1 MSGLSVAVDQLHAD
15 LKQLGSK
22 VTPPELT
29 NEERVAR
36 AKHVFMKRMSMGLAM
51 NLESCIAC
59 GMCAEACHFYV
70 GTQDPQ
76 YAPVRKFE
84 PLRRFYRRELTPIR
98 WLNRL
103 FLRDINID
111 DLMEWQKLVY
121 DACTACGRCD
131 MICPMGIGISE
142 TVRLMREGLAA
153 GGLVPQELDAIDQE
167 QRNKG
172 TVLDVGVDD
181 FNKVVQDL
189 AADGIDIPVDRDKAD
204 VLVLSTALNIRLFRQ
219 SLAGTAR
226 IMNKLGIE
234 WTMSSRCFEASN
246 FGYLSGDY
254 PAEKAAIER
263 IIEAAGACG
272 AKRVIVP
279 ECGHAYSALR
289 WEAANVVGSRPPFRT
304 LAISEFIGREI
315 ESGRLR
321 VKPVDKAK
329 SVTFHDSCRLVRHG
343 GLLTEPRIAL
353 RALGLDLKEPESR
366 GRTAIC
372 CGGGEGVNFISRA
385 EPLRQRA
392 FGLKMKEIDDTGAD
406 SLVTSCD
413 NCRYNFVTGGQKV
426 NWKMPV
432 ESLVELVAD
441 NLAD

>member
-1 MSGLSVAVDQLHAD
+1 
-15 LKQLGSK
+15 
-22 VTPPELT
+22 
-29 NEERVAR
+29 
-36 AKHVFMKRMSMGLAM
+36 
-51 NLESCIAC
+51 
-59 GMCAEACHFYV
+59 MCAEACHFYI

-76 YAPVRKFE
+76 YAPVKKFQ
-84 PLRRFYRRELTPIR
+84 PLRRFYRRELTPTR
-98 WLNRL
+98 WINRL

-111 DLMEWQKLVY
+111 DLKDWQKLVY

-131 MICPMGIGISE
+131 MICPMGINISE

-172 TVLDVGVDD
+172 TVLGVGVDD
-181 FNKVVQDL
+181 FKKMVQDL
-189 AADGIDIPVDRDKAD
+189 AAEGIDIPVDRDRAD
-204 VLVLSTALNIRLFRQ
+204 VLVLSTALNIRLFRR
-219 SLAGTAR
+219 SVAGTAK
-226 IMNKLGIE
+226 IMNKLGID
-234 WTMSSRCFEASN
+234 WTMSTRCFEASN

-254 PAEKAAIER
+254 PSEKASIER
-263 IIEAAGACG
+263 IIEAAAACG

-304 LAISEFIGREI
+304 LAISEFIGQEI
-315 ESGRLR
+315 QSGRLR
-321 VKPVDKAK
+321 VKAVNSEK

-343 GLLTEPRIAL
+343 GLLVEPRIAL
-353 RALGLDLKEPESR
+353 KALGLELKEPESR

-372 CGGGEGVNFISRA
+372 CGAGEGVNFISRA
-385 EPLRQRA
+385 ESLRLRA
-392 FGLKMKEIDDTGAD
+392 FRIKTKEIDDTGAD

-413 NCRYNFVTGGQKV
+413 NCRYNFITGGQKI
-426 NWKMPV
+426 NWHKPV
-432 ESLVELVAD
+432 ESLVELIAD